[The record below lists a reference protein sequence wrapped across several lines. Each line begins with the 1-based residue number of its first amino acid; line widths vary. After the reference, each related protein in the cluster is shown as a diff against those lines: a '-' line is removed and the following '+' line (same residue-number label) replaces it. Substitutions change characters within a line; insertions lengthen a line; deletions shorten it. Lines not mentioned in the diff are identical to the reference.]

1 MEQCSLSA
9 YFLYLKL
16 DGKDCDSSSKIYLFI
31 LERDKKRASQGG
43 RAGEKESQAD
53 SMLSTEPD
61 TGLDPRT
68 LRSQA
73 ETNSQTLK

>member
-31 LERDKKRASQGG
+31 LERESREEEQRESLFFFSE
-43 RAGEKESQAD
+43 GES
-53 SMLSTEPD
+53 
-61 TGLDPRT
+61 
-68 LRSQA
+68 
-73 ETNSQTLK
+73 